1 MHDIRKIREKPN
13 DFDNGLSRRFHKP
26 LSADILN
33 LDRERRSKIL
43 DSEKAQ
49 AEKNI
54 ISDQVKHAKMTNDS
68 KSFQDGRDVLSKAKV
83 KISSLEMEAKE
94 HDDKLKQLLLT
105 IPNIPDTEIPDGKD
119 ENQNLIIRSWGKPR
133 KFNFSPKEHFLIS
146 GAKGLNF
153 QAAAKISGSRFVVME
168 GAMATLHR
176 ALAQFMINTQI
187 YDHGLSEVWTP
198 VLVNTGSM
206 IGTGQLPKFSE
217 DSYSTQEGSWLI
229 PTSEVSVTNL
239 FSEKILAVHSL
250 PKRLVCH
257 SQCFRSEAG
266 SAGRDTTGML
276 RQHQFEKVEM
286 VSITRP
292 EKGLEELDRMTE
304 CAQNILELLNI
315 PYQTVLLC
323 AGELGFSAMRT
334 HDIEVWLPGQ
344 NKFREISSCSSC
356 GDFQARRMN
365 ARYRPSADQKP
376 EFVHTLNGS
385 GLAVGRCLIA
395 VLENFQEEDGSILI
409 PNVLQPY
416 LGKFQRITKNG
427 DFL

>member
-33 LDRERRSKIL
+33 LDRERRAKIL

-187 YDHGLSEVWTP
+187 YGF
-198 VLVNTGSM
+198 GS
-206 IGTGQLPKFSE
+206 
-217 DSYSTQEGSWLI
+217 
-229 PTSEVSVTNL
+229 
-239 FSEKILAVHSL
+239 
-250 PKRLVCH
+250 
-257 SQCFRSEAG
+257 
-266 SAGRDTTGML
+266 
-276 RQHQFEKVEM
+276 
-286 VSITRP
+286 
-292 EKGLEELDRMTE
+292 
-304 CAQNILELLNI
+304 
-315 PYQTVLLC
+315 
-323 AGELGFSAMRT
+323 
-334 HDIEVWLPGQ
+334 
-344 NKFREISSCSSC
+344 
-356 GDFQARRMN
+356 
-365 ARYRPSADQKP
+365 
-376 EFVHTLNGS
+376 
-385 GLAVGRCLIA
+385 
-395 VLENFQEEDGSILI
+395 
-409 PNVLQPY
+409 
-416 LGKFQRITKNG
+416 
-427 DFL
+427 